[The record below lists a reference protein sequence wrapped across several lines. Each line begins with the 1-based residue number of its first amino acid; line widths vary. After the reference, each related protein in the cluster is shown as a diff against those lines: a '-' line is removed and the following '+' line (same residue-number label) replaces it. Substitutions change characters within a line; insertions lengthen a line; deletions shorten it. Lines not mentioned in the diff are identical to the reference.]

1 MEIKTTKITSKIT
14 VNERET
20 HIYRCDDGW
29 VMDSTVPKDYN
40 AAMRKGWVPVA
51 QTVYEDGTVC
61 GMVLKAIPSAVT
73 IRNNAK
79 RRVSDEQKA
88 AAAEALRKYREG

>member
-1 MEIKTTKITSKIT
+1 METKTTRITSKIA

-29 VMDSTVPKDYN
+29 MMDSTVPKDYN

-73 IRNNAK
+73 IRNNTK